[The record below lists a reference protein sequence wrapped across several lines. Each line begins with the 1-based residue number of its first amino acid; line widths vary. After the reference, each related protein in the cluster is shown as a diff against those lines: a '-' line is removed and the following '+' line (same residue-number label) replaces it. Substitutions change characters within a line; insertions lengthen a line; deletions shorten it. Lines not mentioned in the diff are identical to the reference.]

1 MSYFYS
7 DSVFDA
13 RGLAVTN
20 LKNIILELYYMV
32 VGHFKTILYD
42 LDINPWISQTF
53 TKGHIHVT
61 MNICLR
67 SFTIYLMLFN
77 IMGRLHQPYLTFSR
91 D

>member
-13 RGLAVTN
+13 KGLAVTN

-42 LDINPWISQTF
+42 LDINP
-53 TKGHIHVT
+53 
-61 MNICLR
+61 
-67 SFTIYLMLFN
+67 
-77 IMGRLHQPYLTFSR
+77 
-91 D
+91 